1 MSNITR
7 EARTTLTEWL
17 AADYQLYN
25 HFKAKFHAA
34 VDSYGKVW
42 WLQSQDNLMSMKVQL
57 DEDVGKL
64 RELNKRLEE
73 ECVLE
78 VADNT
83 KLKGEFK

>member
-1 MSNITR
+1 MR
-7 EARTTLTEWL
+7 QLRAMAR
-17 AADYQLYN
+17 Y
-25 HFKAKFHAA
+25 
-34 VDSYGKVW
+34 
-42 WLQSQDNLMSMKVQL
+42 QSQNKKKNSITTMLKVQL

-64 RELNKRLEE
+64 RELNKKLEE

>member
-1 MSNITR
+1 MR
-7 EARTTLTEWL
+7 AMAR
-17 AADYQLYN
+17 Y
-25 HFKAKFHAA
+25 
-34 VDSYGKVW
+34 
-42 WLQSQDNLMSMKVQL
+42 QSQNKKKNSITTMLKVQL

-64 RELNKRLEE
+64 RELNKKLEE

>member
-1 MSNITR
+1 MLASITIQVQR
-7 EARTTLTEWL
+7 ILL
-17 AADYQLYN
+17 
-25 HFKAKFHAA
+25 
-34 VDSYGKVW
+34 
-42 WLQSQDNLMSMKVQL
+42 KVQL

>member
-1 MSNITR
+1 MQRI
-7 EARTTLTEWL
+7 LL
-17 AADYQLYN
+17 
-25 HFKAKFHAA
+25 
-34 VDSYGKVW
+34 
-42 WLQSQDNLMSMKVQL
+42 KVQL

>member
-1 MSNITR
+1 MSGFNHCITTMNLD
-7 EARTTLTEWL
+7 AK
-17 AADYQLYN
+17 
-25 HFKAKFHAA
+25 KA
-34 VDSYGKVW
+34 
-42 WLQSQDNLMSMKVQL
+42 QL

-64 RELNKRLEE
+64 RELNKKLEE

>member
-1 MSNITR
+1 MTVM
-7 EARTTLTEWL
+7 ARYE
-17 AADYQLYN
+17 
-25 HFKAKFHAA
+25 
-34 VDSYGKVW
+34 
-42 WLQSQDNLMSMKVQL
+42 WLQSWYNLNVDAKKAQL

-64 RELNKRLEE
+64 RELNKKLEE

>member
-1 MSNITR
+1 MQQLRVMARYGGFNHCITTINLD
-7 EARTTLTEWL
+7 AK
-17 AADYQLYN
+17 
-25 HFKAKFHAA
+25 KA
-34 VDSYGKVW
+34 
-42 WLQSQDNLMSMKVQL
+42 QL

-64 RELNKRLEE
+64 RELNKKLEE

>member
-1 MSNITR
+1 MSGF
-7 EARTTLTEWL
+7 
-17 AADYQLYN
+17 N
-25 HFKAKFHAA
+25 HVIMTMNFDAKKA
-34 VDSYGKVW
+34 
-42 WLQSQDNLMSMKVQL
+42 QL

-64 RELNKRLEE
+64 RDLNKKLEE

>member
-1 MSNITR
+1 MLK
-7 EARTTLTEWL
+7 E
-17 AADYQLYN
+17 
-25 HFKAKFHAA
+25 
-34 VDSYGKVW
+34 
-42 WLQSQDNLMSMKVQL
+42 QL

-83 KLKGEFK
+83 KLKGEFKSVKTMLFTKDEKHF